1 MAENKYSTEG
11 MLEDLIRA
19 MVQLACTELHEK
31 TNLERLNADLE
42 LDKISYEEFVK
53 QEPELT
59 DSLERITE
67 LRRVHQ
73 RLLYELSGEN
83 GDMKQWCKVKH
94 MALAMYTTFEAYQ
107 ASDNDGRLYDAY
119 LKVNKLFI
127 ETMTKFL
134 GMPVTDCASCFT
146 DILKGGG
153 DTDGM

>member
-1 MAENKYSTEG
+1 MSENKYSTEG

-42 LDKISYEEFVK
+42 LDKIEFGK
-53 QEPELT
+53 FDAQEVELIA
-59 DSLERITE
+59 SLDKITE

-73 RLLYELSGEN
+73 QLIYELAGGV

-94 MALAMYTTFEAYQ
+94 MAMAMYTTFEAYQ
-107 ASDNDGRLYDAY
+107 ASDNDQRLYTAY
-119 LKVNKLFI
+119 LNVNKLFI

-134 GMPVTDCASCFT
+134 GMQITDCASCFT

-153 DTDGM
+153 DTDGL